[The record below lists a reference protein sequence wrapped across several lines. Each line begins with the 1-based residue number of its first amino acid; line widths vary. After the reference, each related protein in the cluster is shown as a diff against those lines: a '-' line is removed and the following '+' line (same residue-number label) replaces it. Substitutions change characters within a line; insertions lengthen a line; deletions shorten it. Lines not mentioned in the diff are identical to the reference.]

1 MVASPTI
8 GDKAHGEGHA
18 MDQRELAGILERL
31 ESLRARS
38 KQLGKDRQ
46 RLIDHI
52 DEAVSQLNQAAAEL
66 AESRAEAEHE
76 LRRPR

>member
-1 MVASPTI
+1 
-8 GDKAHGEGHA
+8 